1 METIKLPT
9 NTRNG
14 NGHAPV
20 NVQIKPVNLQVVEFH
35 LRGIEPLCINRFS
48 AKAMEKMIETQKA
61 GSQAKSKKNREAKDF
76 EQCFQDA
83 RHLSSEGW
91 DGVAASAFRCALI
104 SACRTVDFKMTLAKL
119 SLFVIADG
127 YDKVDGTPLVRIT
140 KGQPS
145 RVDSLVRNDT
155 GVVDIRPRPVWQP
168 GWEMKVRI
176 RYDADRFSIED
187 VTNLMMRVGMQVG
200 IGEGRPDSKDSAGIG
215 YGLFEIV
222 NE

>member
-187 VTNLMMRVGMQVG
+187 VTNLMMRVGLQVG

>member
-83 RHLSSEGW
+83 RHLSAEGW

-168 GWEMKVRI
+168 GWEMNVRI